1 MNFPQ
6 QGSIIQIP
14 LGLLSEM
21 PNLLDTVWGWGLYK
35 VRIIRFLSSFL
46 CVLAL
51 FLQGIKH
58 FN

>member
-6 QGSIIQIP
+6 RGSIIQIL

-35 VRIIRFLSSFL
+35 VRII
-46 CVLAL
+46 
-51 FLQGIKH
+51 
-58 FN
+58 